1 MLLPK
6 NFAPQALKKKQVKN
20 AVFGLLLKILTEK
33 CIFLAHATLQIYITR
48 SNCAFCAFY
57 ADSTTGQ
64 NQICGAIH
72 IIATFFLMFF
82 DVMDSTNK
90 YLKHCS
96 AQNRSKNRRVC
107 GIRNRICG
115 IQNSLWSPQTNDKT
129 CV

>member
-1 MLLPK
+1 MLLPR
-6 NFAPQALKKKQVKN
+6 NFAPQALKKQN
-20 AVFGLLLKILTEK
+20 
-33 CIFLAHATLQIYITR
+33 R
-48 SNCAFCAFY
+48 SKMPFW
-57 ADSTTGQ
+57 
-64 NQICGAIH
+64 
-72 IIATFFLMFF
+72 ATFENFDIKMHFFSARYSSNLHYEAKLCILCILCGFHNRPKSDLWRNQHHCYFSLIFF

-115 IQNSLWSPQTNDKT
+115 IQNSLWSPQTNNKT